1 MKAQDFLK
9 AGLAHMQER
18 AVTHDKPAGERSI
31 PATVAAFKA
40 ITGDGLMN
48 TEERGWLFMQLLKA
62 VRSQQGEFN
71 KDNYEDGASYCGLA
85 GESAYVERC
94 LKPASVIM
102 PNPVTGNWPASAD
115 ERMEPIMQNGN
126 DGDHYD
132 ELDMSDPANWREGD
146 LVEMI
151 KSDHPDFTVGK
162 TYPIADIFHGRCDY
176 VEVEVFDDVDDC
188 HIVTPEKVKFHS
200 RPASEEIIQDNI
212 VTQSPGD
219 VFIQT
224 EDGETARYS
233 AAGYAASKEQ

>member
-102 PNPVTGNWPASAD
+102 PDAVTGNWPASAD
-115 ERMEPIMQNGN
+115 ERIDIIGQNG
-126 DGDHYD
+126 GEPHYAY
-132 ELDMSDPANWREGD
+132 L
-146 LVEMI
+146 
-151 KSDHPDFTVGK
+151 
-162 TYPIADIFHGRCDY
+162 
-176 VEVEVFDDVDDC
+176 
-188 HIVTPEKVKFHS
+188 
-200 RPASEEIIQDNI
+200 EIIQDNI
-212 VTQSPGD
+212 VTKAPGD

>member
-94 LKPASVIM
+94 LKPAIVIM
-102 PNPVTGNWPASAD
+102 PDAVTGNWPASAD

-146 LVEMI
+146 WLEYDGYMVIAESDGAEPTGYVTYKYQNNGLSGYDLAKFI
-151 KSDHPDFTVGK
+151 KW
-162 TYPIADIFHGRCDY
+162 
-176 VEVEVFDDVDDC
+176 
-188 HIVTPEKVKFHS
+188 HS
-200 RPASEEIIQDNI
+200 RPSTEEIIQDNI
-212 VTQSPGD
+212 VTKAPGD

-224 EDGETARYS
+224 DDGETARFS
-233 AAGYAASKEQ
+233 AAGYAASKDQLS